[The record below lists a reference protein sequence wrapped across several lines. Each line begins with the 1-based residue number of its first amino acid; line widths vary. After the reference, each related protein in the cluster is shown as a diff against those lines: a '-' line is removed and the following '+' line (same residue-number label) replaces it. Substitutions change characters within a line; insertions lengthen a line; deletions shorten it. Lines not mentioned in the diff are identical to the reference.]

1 VTVTVTARERHIPVG
16 DARIFVREIGD
27 GPPILVLHGGPD
39 FDHGYLLPELDGL
52 ASSCRLVYYDQ
63 RGRGRSGDG
72 VRASDVTIASDI
84 ADIDHVRRAF
94 GLDTMTVLGH
104 SWGCVLAME
113 FAARDP
119 EHISHLVLLNTAP
132 GSRADVATLRAHLA
146 RIRPPGD
153 AERMRA
159 IAATDRFRR
168 GDLDADEEYY
178 RIHFAPA
185 VTDPARLD
193 LLLPRL
199 RAHVD
204 AEGVVTARAIED
216 RLYDETW
223 RDEQYDVTAR
233 LHTLAVPTL
242 VIHGDRDFIPVEVA
256 EHVAAAIPGAVL
268 DVLPACGH
276 FSFLDAPDEVRERVA
291 AFVRTP

>member
-1 VTVTVTARERHIPVG
+1 MTTARERHIRVG
-16 DARIFVREIGD
+16 DARLFVRAIGD
-27 GPPILVLHGGPD
+27 GPPVLVLHGGPD
-39 FDHGYLLPELDGL
+39 FDHGYLLPELDRL
-52 ASSCRLVYYDQ
+52 AASCRLVYYDQ
-63 RGRGRSGDG
+63 RGRGRSGDR
-72 VRASDVTIASDI
+72 VRAADVTLASEI
-84 ADIDHVRRAF
+84 ADVESIRRAF
-94 GLDTMTVLGH
+94 GLDSMAVLGH

-113 FAARDP
+113 YAARHP
-119 EHISHLVLLNTAP
+119 EPISELVLLNTAP
-132 GSRADVATLRAHLA
+132 GSRADVRVLREHLA

-159 IAATDRFRR
+159 VAATDRFRG

-185 VTDPARLD
+185 LTDPAHLD

-223 RDEQYDVTAR
+223 RDERYDVTAR
-233 LHTLAVPTL
+233 LRNLAVPTL
-242 VIHGDRDFIPVEVA
+242 LIHGDRDFIPVEVA
-256 EHVAAAIPGAVL
+256 EHVAEAIPGATL
-268 DVLPACGH
+268 DVLPNCGH
-276 FSFLDAPDEVRERVA
+276 FSFLDAPAAVCELVA
-291 AFVRTP
+291 AFVHPP